1 MAALYMSVN
10 PYAGLASENGAG
22 GRTPLIPTNPPSK
35 RVGSV
40 GPVSAGSFTSGV
52 PPPSGIPA
60 PVPAPTA
67 PNVVGA
73 QAVRATGDRKG
84 YDPSYLQNLATA
96 IGGLFSRPQGNLNF
110 NPLGDLSGISPSSGM
125 GGNAP
130 LPGLPSTWLQDALN
144 GLGFRFS
151 PAAPAPVGPGGRDGG
166 GFGGGDS
173 DGKRR
178 GGRLFNLQ

>member
-1 MAALYMSVN
+1 MPALYMSAN

-22 GRTPLIPTNPPSK
+22 GKTPLLPANPPAK
-35 RVGSV
+35 RLGSV

-125 GGNAP
+125 DGNAP

-144 GLGFRFS
+144 GLGFRFA
-151 PAAPAPVGPGGRDGG
+151 PAAPVPDRGDGG
-166 GFGGGDS
+166 GGGRFGGGD

-178 GGRLFNLQ
+178 GGRMFNLQ